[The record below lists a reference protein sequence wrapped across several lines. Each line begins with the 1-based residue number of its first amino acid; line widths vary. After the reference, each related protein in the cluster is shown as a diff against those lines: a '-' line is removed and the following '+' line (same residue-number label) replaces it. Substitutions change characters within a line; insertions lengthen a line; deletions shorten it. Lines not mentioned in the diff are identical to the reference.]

1 MDSMKIFRGI
11 PMFHGEC
18 SRMPAIEFAIQI
30 LVVLLLGAGA
40 VIGETTEKNETLI
53 ASLNV
58 TETTSCKNLNYF

>member
-1 MDSMKIFRGI
+1 
-11 PMFHGEC
+11 
-18 SRMPAIEFAIQI
+18 MPAIEFAIQI

-40 VIGETTEKNETLI
+40 VIGETTEKNETLV

>member
-11 PMFHGEC
+11 PMFHGKC